1 MFSLY
6 AQYDNIW
13 SQRPYNFT
21 SSEVGLAYLGPVVGF
36 IIAAIFAV
44 AFVDKI
50 YNYYSE
56 KNQDKGLPEY
66 RLPFANIGAVLLPIS
81 LFWFGW
87 TIEIRSHWVIP
98 IAATVLFGASQAS
111 IFNPVQT
118 YYIDSFEENAASA
131 IAAGA
136 FLRSMLG
143 GLVPLFVGQM

>member
-6 AQYDNIW
+6 AQYDTIW
-13 SQRPYNFT
+13 SEAPYNFNST
-21 SSEVGLAYLGPVVGF
+21 EVGLAYLGPVIGF

-44 AFVDKI
+44 AFIDKI

-56 KNQDKGLPEY
+56 KNQDKGIPEY
-66 RLPFANIGAVLLPIS
+66 RLPFANVGAVLLPVA

-87 TIEIRSHWVIP
+87 TVDAKLFWPIP
-98 IAATVLFGASQAS
+98 LAATILFGASQAS

-118 YYIDSFEENAASA
+118 YYIDSFEANAASA

-143 GLVPLFVGQM
+143 GTYADV